1 MGCINVKI
9 IHNYKPITATA
20 ARIGDSITTLINKV
34 ENEIHVDI
42 ERIGEQLKA
51 IVDNMTKP
59 IMASVSVVCS
69 LSDFYYMN
77 VSPNEVQW
85 ITDDTGVFFDVE
97 SNVQWII
104 VTN

>member
-9 IHNYKPITATA
+9 PHNHKPIAATAT
-20 ARIGDSITTLINKV
+20 RIGDSITTLIDKV
-34 ENEIHVDI
+34 ENELHVDI
-42 ERIGEQLKA
+42 ERIGDQIKA
-51 IVDNMTKP
+51 IVDNVTKP
-59 IMASVSVVCS
+59 IMASVSIVCS

>member
-9 IHNYKPITATA
+9 IHNHTPIAATT
-20 ARIGDSITTLINKV
+20 ARIGESITTLINRV
-34 ENEIHVDI
+34 ENELHVDI
-42 ERIGEQLKA
+42 ERIGEQFKA
-51 IVDNMTKP
+51 IVANITKP
-59 IMASVSVVCS
+59 IMANVSIVCG

-77 VSPNEVQW
+77 VTPTEVQW

-104 VTN
+104 ITN